1 MEREGQEIL
10 KQLIHFSL
18 NFLRASINIGI
29 YINLFLRAET
39 KKSRKKEINI
49 DDLWRISA
57 EKEQGLLKQSVLVN
71 QVCILQK
78 KYL

>member
-10 KQLIHFSL
+10 KQLSRFSL

-49 DDLWRISA
+49 DNLWRISA
-57 EKEQGLLKQSVLVN
+57 
-71 QVCILQK
+71 
-78 KYL
+78 